1 MTRSLLLCLALAGC
15 VQTVPGDAGCLAYG
29 TQRATMPPLGMD
41 PLSEWTAVLDSS
53 MTGACHP

>member
-1 MTRSLLLCLALAGC
+1 MTRALLLALALAGC

-41 PLSEWTAVLDSS
+41 PLSEWTAVTDSAL
-53 MTGACHP
+53 TAACFP

>member
-15 VQTVPGDAGCLAYG
+15 VQTVPGDACLVYG
-29 TQRATMPPLGMD
+29 QQRATMPPLGMD